1 MKTHPLVAGLT
12 LALAST
18 LCLTGC
24 GTSHQEKSGTG
35 PSSAAASAS
44 SGYPATVMSCAEK
57 LTFTEPPKKV
67 LLLEDTDAPTLSML
81 DLLDK
86 VSARAGKIDT
96 SGYDVNTATK
106 LKAIPQMK
114 GTSLATGGVSV
125 STESILDAH
134 IDLVIGYDLGVDRKA
149 LAKAGVKLYSPDA
162 NCDDQT
168 PVNHADFGLVTK
180 EVTKVGAIF
189 GVPERAATLN
199 LSLIHI

>member
-35 PSSAAASAS
+35 PSSAAASAR

-125 STESILDAH
+125 STESILDA
-134 IDLVIGYDLGVDRKA
+134 
-149 LAKAGVKLYSPDA
+149 
-162 NCDDQT
+162 
-168 PVNHADFGLVTK
+168 
-180 EVTKVGAIF
+180 
-189 GVPERAATLN
+189 